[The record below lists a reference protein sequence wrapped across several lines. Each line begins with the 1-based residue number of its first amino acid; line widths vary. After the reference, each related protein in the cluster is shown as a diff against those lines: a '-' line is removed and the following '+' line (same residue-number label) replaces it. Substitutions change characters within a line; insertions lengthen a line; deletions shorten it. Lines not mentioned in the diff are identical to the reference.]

1 MWWSVCSL
9 SAITPGH
16 NYLNHNFIIIS
27 TTTTNII
34 TTTTIKT
41 TTIKTN
47 TTNTIT
53 TNIITTITPTA
64 MVLFVI
70 VTATTLGLVCRRRGG
85 VDNLYLCN
93 RVFVFVCLYLCM
105 CICVFVYLYLCH
117 HAGACLQEEGW
128 IIGLCLSPNCFTAE
142 TFYTAKARTNL
153 FYFFS

>member
-70 VTATTLGLVCRRRGG
+70 VTATTLWGLFAGGG